1 MGFKGIPLNTWP
13 FLLQSYKLTLFWFES
28 GNANCNLTPLTYQIP
43 KPTVKYFSQKKITDT
58 RKYIFDKELVNWLK
72 KLLKNTKKKFN
83 DQENISKRIMWKW
96 KKN

>member
-43 KPTVKYFSQKKITDT
+43 KPTEKYFSQKKNNRYEKVHFWQGTCELFEKIIE
-58 RKYIFDKELVNWLK
+58 KYQ
-72 KLLKNTKKKFN
+72 KKFN
-83 DQENISKRIMWKW
+83 DQETISKRIMWKW